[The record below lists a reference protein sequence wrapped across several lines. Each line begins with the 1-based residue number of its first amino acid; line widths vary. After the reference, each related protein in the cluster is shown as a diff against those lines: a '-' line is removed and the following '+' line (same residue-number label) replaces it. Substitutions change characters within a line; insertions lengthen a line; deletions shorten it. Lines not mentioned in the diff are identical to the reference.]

1 MSFFASCAV
10 VLFVV
15 MDMNARS
22 RMLEMIF
29 IFLFIV
35 FNRLMLAK
43 IRQSYENKKRK
54 PYKPAFYLDFIDF
67 CLIFRNVKPTLRRS
81 K

>member
-1 MSFFASCAV
+1 MS
-10 VLFVV
+10 
-15 MDMNARS
+15 
-22 RMLEMIF
+22 
-29 IFLFIV
+29 
-35 FNRLMLAK
+35 AK